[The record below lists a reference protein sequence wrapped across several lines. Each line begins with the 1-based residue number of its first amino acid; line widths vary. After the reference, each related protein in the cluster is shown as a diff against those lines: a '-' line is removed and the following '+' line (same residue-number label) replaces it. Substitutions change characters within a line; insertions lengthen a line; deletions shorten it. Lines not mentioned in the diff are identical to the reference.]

1 MWGVD
6 IAEEMVALARRSH
19 PQIRFRQADAEHL
32 PFPNGSFD
40 AIVGNLVINH
50 LPDPDLAIREFARV
64 MAPGGRIALSTWDLP
79 ELNRFIGIVVDA
91 LDACGVTRP
100 PGTLAGPDPYRFADD
115 GEFGELLA
123 GAGFEDVEVQPVQLT
138 HRLSNAD
145 ELWQGILGGSVR
157 TAGLVMQQAPGTRR
171 EVRATVARL
180 AEDYRAGEEL
190 AIPACAKIAGG
201 RWP

>member
-6 IAEEMVALARRSH
+6 IADEMVALARRRH
-19 PQIRFRQADAEHL
+19 AQIRFQQADAEHL

-91 LDACGVTRP
+91 LDACGVTRTS
-100 PGTLAGPDPYRFADD
+100 GELAGPDPYRFADD
-115 GEFGELLA
+115 DEFGELLE
-123 GAGFEDVEVQPVQLT
+123 GAGFEDVEIQPVQLT
-138 HRLSNAD
+138 HRLTDAD
-145 ELWQGILGGSVR
+145 ELWQGVLGGSVR
-157 TAGLVMQQAPGTRR
+157 TAGLVMQQTPSTRR
-171 EVRATVARL
+171 EVRATVGRL
-180 AEDYRAGEEL
+180 AQDYRAGEGL

>member
-6 IAEEMVALARRSH
+6 IADEMVALARRRH
-19 PQIRFRQADAEHL
+19 AQIRFQRADAEHL

-100 PGTLAGPDPYRFADD
+100 PGALAGPDPYRFADD
-115 GEFGELLA
+115 GEFGELLG

-138 HRLSNAD
+138 HRLSDAD
-145 ELWQGILGGSVR
+145 ELWQGVLGGSVR
-157 TAGLVMQQAPGTRR
+157 TAGLVMQQPPGTRR

-180 AEDYRAGEEL
+180 AQDYRSGEGL